1 MKPMPHESARGD
13 RASRFHSSGSE
24 RGDHRE
30 RGDRSEHRSE
40 VPAADYAAFDDDDF
54 DDLEDF
60 AAAGS
65 RDPLRH
71 RRVFVDDDR
80 DGLSS
85 MADDLIDDLVPP
97 EVDWRKVVRRH
108 PLPTMLLAGLGG
120 YLLGRSQGRTLLRAL
135 SALAVARVEAEVLTR
150 IEDDLG

>member
-1 MKPMPHESARGD
+1 MAPPSARAD

-24 RGDHRE
+24 RGH
-30 RGDRSEHRSE
+30 SS
-40 VPAADYAAFDDDDF
+40 PAADYAAAQPAYDDDF
-54 DDLEDF
+54 DDFDDPDDLLD
-60 AAAGS
+60 
-65 RDPLRH
+65 RDLLRH
-71 RRVFVDDDR
+71 RRVFADDDGP

-85 MADDLIDDLVPP
+85 LADDLIDDLVPP

-108 PLPTMLLAGLGG
+108 PLPTLLLAGLGG
-120 YLLGRSQGRTLLRAL
+120 YLLGRSQGRTLLSAL

>member
-1 MKPMPHESARGD
+1 MAHESARGD
-13 RASRFHSSGSE
+13 RAARFHASGSE
-24 RGDHRE
+24 RGDHRAH
-30 RGDRSEHRSE
+30 RGAS
-40 VPAADYAAFDDDDF
+40 PAADYAAFDDDDPF
-54 DDLEDF
+54 DDLDDLGVS
-60 AAAGS
+60 GS

-71 RRVFVDDDR
+71 RRVFAEDDDR

-85 MADDLIDDLVPP
+85 MADELIDDLVPP

-108 PLPTMLLAGLGG
+108 PLPTLLLAGLGG